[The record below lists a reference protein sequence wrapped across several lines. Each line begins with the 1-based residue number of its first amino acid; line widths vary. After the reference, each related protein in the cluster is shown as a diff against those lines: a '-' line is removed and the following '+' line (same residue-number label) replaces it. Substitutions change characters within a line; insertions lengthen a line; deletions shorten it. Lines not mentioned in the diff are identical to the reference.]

1 VARLSEQ
8 RSVKKRSRASTE
20 NADTAGAE
28 EAAALL
34 WLRTGEQAAPEDVIH
49 SAVARVTELLKQ
61 EALGLSPC
69 GQCSRCIAGNGCI
82 RASNRLAATDGKHGA
97 RWAEEGSQL
106 VGRWFEV

>member
-8 RSVKKRSRASTE
+8 RSVKKCSRASTG
-20 NADTAGAE
+20 NTDTAGAE

-34 WLRTGEQAAPEDVIH
+34 WLRTGERAAAEDVIY
-49 SAVARVTELLKQ
+49 SAVARVTELLKL

-69 GQCSRCIAGNGCI
+69 GQCSRCVAGSGCI
-82 RASNRLAATDGKHGA
+82 RASNRIAATDGKHGA
-97 RWAEEGSQL
+97 RWAEEGAGL